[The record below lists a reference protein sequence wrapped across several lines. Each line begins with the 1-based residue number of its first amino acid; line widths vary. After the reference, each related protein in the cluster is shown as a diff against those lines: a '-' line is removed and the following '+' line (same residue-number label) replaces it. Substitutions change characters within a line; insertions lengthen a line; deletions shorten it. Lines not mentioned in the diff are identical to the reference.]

1 MLTRLIGI
9 LILVLSLLLAWGWMR
24 YGSFKEVPLTL
35 PQEGIVYILE
45 PGSSVNTL
53 AADLAAQGV
62 IEQPILL
69 RLLARLSNQ
78 ASRLQAGEYRI
89 PPGTTPVRLL
99 EILASGKV
107 IQHGL
112 TLVEGWTFKQVMAAV
127 NTHEALQHTLNDLPD
142 AQIMQRLG
150 YPGQHPEGRFFPDT
164 YHFPRGESDVDFLNR
179 TYRRMQQFLTKEW
192 EQRAEG
198 LPFETPDQALIL
210 ASIVER
216 ETAQPEERPKIAG
229 VFIRRLQKDMLL
241 QTDPTVIYG
250 MGDSYA
256 GNIRRRDLETDTPY
270 NTYVRKG
277 LTPTPIAMPS
287 GAAIRAVLHP
297 QDGKELY
304 FVATG
309 DGGHFFSASLDE
321 HNRAVRKYQLKR

>member
-1 MLTRLIGI
+1 MLNRLIGI
-9 LILVLSLLLAWGWMR
+9 LILVLSLLLAWGWMH

-35 PQEGIVYILE
+35 PQEGLVYILE

-69 RLLARLSNQ
+69 RLLARLSDQ

-127 NTHEALQHTLNDLPD
+127 SAHEALQHTLNDLPD
-142 AQIMQRLG
+142 DEIMQRLG

-164 YHFPRGESDVDFLNR
+164 YHFPRGERDVDFLNR
-179 TYRRMQQFLTKEW
+179 AYRRMQQFLAKEW
-192 EQRAEG
+192 EQRAKD
-198 LPFETPDQALIL
+198 LPFKTPDQALIL

-216 ETAQPEERPKIAG
+216 ETALPEERPRIAG